1 MNLKKQSELKIN
13 KCNNCS
19 RNNESIKSEILKIL
33 NDMDYGKMVIGLGG
47 LSVCIPYIF
56 PSIPVNQI
64 MPFISNIPSAML
76 HTSLMG
82 IAGISAYSFIE
93 ILVETL
99 KDKKIEFNKD
109 TTSEVDV
116 NDLITNMNKQLLE
129 CSISKDEF

>member
-13 KCNNCS
+13 ECNNFS
-19 RNNESIKSEILKIL
+19 KKNESKMLKIL
-33 NDMDYGKMVIGLGG
+33 NNMNYGKMGIGLGG

-93 ILVETL
+93 ILAKML

-109 TTSEVDV
+109 ATSEVDV
-116 NDLITNMNKQLLE
+116 NDLITSMNKQLLE
-129 CSISKDEF
+129 CSISRDEF

>member
-13 KCNNCS
+13 ECKNFNKK
-19 RNNESIKSEILKIL
+19 NESKIL
-33 NDMDYGKMVIGLGG
+33 DTLNDIDYGKMAITLGG

-109 TTSEVDV
+109 TTSEVNV